1 MALFAS
7 ETWTM
12 RHRLLL
18 TIGSILVVCQL
29 ISVFWLWHESKEQ
42 IQLLVASAI
51 EGHNNQK
58 HVEHEVRE
66 AVASLLIPSLLIVGL
81 ALYISLVAVRKITRP
96 LSNLQTELESRTPDN
111 LQPITLTESVPEVT
125 AVTTAINQLVSRLNL
140 TLDRERLFT
149 ADVAH
154 ELRTPLAGLRLHLEL
169 MAKVHHVEVSQLIQR
184 LDQMTNS
191 ISQLLQ
197 LARVGQSFSAG
208 SYQRVLLQED
218 VVEPIRGELESM
230 LEQRQQ
236 TLELALPDGDD
247 AKDVVVSGDAT
258 LLRVVLR
265 NLVEN
270 AHRYS
275 PAGSKIKIAIQAGT
289 TPVMAVEDEG
299 PGIDEAK
306 SGELSKAFDLS
317 VGSLLALT
325 GAIAAS
331 IVGIEVNALVAV
343 AAALAAGAAIGAV
356 TGVIVAKGRVQAFIA
371 TLVMMLLLRGVTMVY
386 TNGSPVN
393 TGFTENADLFGWFGI
408 GRPLGIPTPVWIMAI
423 VFLAAWYMLHHT
435 RLGRYIYAL
444 GGNESA
450 TRLSGISVNKVKIIV
465 YSLCGLLASLAGI
478 IEVARLSS
486 AQPTAGTG
494 YELDA
499 IAAVVLGGTSLAGG
513 KGRIVGTLIGALIL
527 GFLNNG
533 LNLLGVSSYYQMI
546 VKAVVIL
553 LAVLVDN
560 KKQ

>member
-1 MALFAS
+1 MTTQAVSGRRYFTKAWLMEQKS
-7 ETWTM
+7 
-12 RHRLLL
+12 
-18 TIGSILVVCQL
+18 L
-29 ISVFWLWHESKEQ
+29 IA
-42 IQLLVASAI
+42 LLVLIAI
-51 EGHNNQK
+51 VSTMSPNFFTVNN
-58 HVEHEVRE
+58 
-66 AVASLLIPSLLIVGL
+66 
-81 ALYISLVAVRKITRP
+81 
-96 LSNLQTELESRTPDN
+96 
-111 LQPITLTESVPEVT
+111 
-125 AVTTAINQLVSRLNL
+125 
-140 TLDRERLFT
+140 LFNI
-149 ADVAH
+149 
-154 ELRTPLAGLRLHLEL
+154 L
-169 MAKVHHVEVSQLIQR
+169 
-184 LDQMTNS
+184 
-191 ISQLLQ
+191 
-197 LARVGQSFSAG
+197 
-208 SYQRVLLQED
+208 
-218 VVEPIRGELESM
+218 
-230 LEQRQQ
+230 QQ
-236 TLELALPDGDD
+236 TS
-247 AKDVVVSGDAT
+247 V
-258 LLRVVLR
+258 
-265 NLVEN
+265 N
-270 AHRYS
+270 A
-275 PAGSKIKIAIQAGT
+275 I
-289 TPVMAVEDEG
+289 MAVG
-299 PGIDEAK
+299 MTLVILTSGI
-306 SGELSKAFDLS
+306 DLS

-331 IVGIEVNALVAV
+331 LVGIEVNALVAV

-393 TGFTENADLFGWFGI
+393 TGFTDNADLFGWFGI
-408 GRPLGIPTPVWIMAI
+408 GRPLGVPTPVWIMAI

-444 GGNESA
+444 GG
-450 TRLSGISVNKVKIIV
+450 ISVNKVKVIV